1 MKEER
6 RERNLNTKKLARCKP
21 EKPVVKICDAK
32 ESLELEEDDLVIFGG
47 ETNSSADVA
56 GLNLI
61 SFL

>member
-1 MKEER
+1 VEEER

-32 ESLELEEDDLVIFGG
+32 ESLELEEDDLIIFGG
-47 ETNSSADVA
+47 ETHCPAVVTVQD
-56 GLNLI
+56 LI